1 MAEQLRSGLQNRV
14 GGCNSHRCL
23 HVTIRYGRVAEL
35 VDALDSK
42 SCELLLVRVQV
53 PPRPPGNVPMVSAV
67 GSELVVKAE
76 VRRYRGMI
84 KAVGMGGQYDRAKTK
99 EILNRILDFI
109 DHGDITDI
117 HDETYHG
124 HPCLY
129 LLHTADEVQ
138 DELDVCLTKDK
149 YSRYD
154 ICYIARKLIKFCLGK
169 YDIKTTVKLTPR
181 DMTMPAGIKI
191 QDGKPYIVDVSSDLK
206 RFLGWQIVTIN
217 RVPVEDLMA
226 DIEEVT
232 AYATPEWLRY
242 KQETT
247 LVSPMLAALPH
258 FKGGMG
264 MMRYGVTNGGV
275 KDEICTS
282 IPNEYTICGFQAG
295 HGRSKNYSYRVI
307 DDVIVIQY
315 SMCRDRHRLKRL
327 IADAGRDAKK
337 HSINKFVID
346 LRHNSGGSPDL
357 TEELMD
363 FVGDAKLVTL
373 TNGSIYSCGA
383 MACARLRNAGSYTI
397 GTDIG
402 MSLDGFVGSQK
413 IIMDD
418 VGLSVSRSVGNY
430 CQWNDKK
437 NEYTYISADEFK
449 QKFNKDNLPKL
460 HYFHPDEYVYRTVE
474 DLVAG
479 RDPQL
484 DAAIAHL
491 NNQA

>member
-23 HVTIRYGRVAEL
+23 HITIRYGRVAEL

-42 SCELLLVRVQV
+42 SCELSLVRVQV

-84 KAVGMGGQYDRAKTK
+84 KAVGMSGQYDRAKTK

-138 DELDVCLTKDK
+138 DELDACLTKDK

-154 ICYIARKLIKFCLGK
+154 ICYIARKLIKFCLGE

-206 RFLGWQIVTIN
+206 RFLGRQIVTIN

-242 KQETT
+242 KQET
-247 LVSPMLAALPH
+247 
-258 FKGGMG
+258 
-264 MMRYGVTNGGV
+264 
-275 KDEICTS
+275 ICTS
-282 IPNEYTICGFQAG
+282 IPNEYTISGFQAG
-295 HGRSKNYSYRVI
+295 YGRSKNYSYRVI

-346 LRHNSGGSPDL
+346 LRHNSGGSLDL
-357 TEELMD
+357 TEELIG
-363 FVGDAKLVTL
+363 FVGDAKLATL

-402 MSLDGFVGSQK
+402 MSLDGFAGSQK

-418 VGLSVSRSVGNY
+418 VGLSVSRSVGDY

-449 QKFNKDNLPKL
+449 HKFNKDNLPKL

-474 DLVAG
+474 DLIAG

-484 DAAIAHL
+484 DVAITHL
-491 NNQA
+491 NSQE